1 MNPCLQLGSELTP
14 KVMQPIY
21 PGDKVFSE
29 ILSQAMIPMDV
40 YTVRAFLTGFVMGPD
55 YVPLQF
61 AIDEILLS
69 GSDREVRFPEAH
81 LREQFLSSLAGLW
94 NEISEY
100 KVSSLRRVRPLPE
113 AFDNFDYLVAY
124 MNSLCEDA
132 ALFIAALDESGL
144 GLDDQSWSEERV
156 ESALEELE
164 AFLAQAEHFL
174 DALKRK
180 RLRSKTDFSKLVR
193 ELCVF
198 HDVWENS
205 YGEIVSVLRTMR
217 MTGKSPRLSPGLGPI
232 LQASTSNIAQ
242 ATCSC
247 GSGKTFRECCM
258 LKLVN

>member
-1 MNPCLQLGSELTP
+1 
-14 KVMQPIY
+14 MQPTY
-21 PGDKVFSE
+21 PGDKIFSE
-29 ILSQAMIPMDV
+29 ILSQALIPMDV

-61 AIDEILLS
+61 AIDEILMV
-69 GSDREVRFPEAH
+69 GTEREIRFSEAH
-81 LREQFLSSLAGLW
+81 LREQFLSSMAGLW

-100 KVSSLRRVRPLPE
+100 RASLLRRVRPLPD

-132 ALFIAALDESGL
+132 ALFMAALEESGL
-144 GLDDQSWSEERV
+144 GLDDQSWSEEHI

-180 RLRSKTDFSKLVR
+180 RMRSKTDFSKLVR

-217 MTGKSPRLSPGLGPI
+217 LAGKSPRLSPGI
-232 LQASTSNIAQ
+232 ASLMPSSTAAVAQ